1 MNKKVVIIGA
11 GGHGKV
17 IADIVRKNGDT
28 VECFLD
34 DAYTVDTEFYGSNL
48 IGKTEKYKAFTDCY
62 FFIAIGN
69 NGIREKITN
78 SLNCKWYTAVHP
90 SAQISDS
97 VKIGEGTCVM
107 ANAVIN
113 ADTVVGKHTIV
124 NTGAVIEH
132 DCKIGDFCHIS
143 PSATVCGVTV
153 LGKSVWVGAG
163 ATIRNVLTICDNVTI
178 GVGAAVVGN
187 IDESGAYVGVPA
199 RKIEDNRAK

>member
-1 MNKKVVIIGA
+1 MKKKVVIIGA

-34 DAYTVDTEFYGSNL
+34 DAYTVDTEFYGSKL
-48 IGKTEKYKAFTDCY
+48 IGKTEKYKELSDCY
-62 FFIAIGN
+62 FIIAIGN
-69 NGIREKITN
+69 NGIRERIAGK
-78 SLNCKWYTAVHP
+78 LNCKWYTAVHP

-113 ADTVVGKHTIV
+113 ADTAVGKHAIV
-124 NTGAVIEH
+124 NTGSVIEH

-143 PSATVCGVTV
+143 PRATVCGVTV
-153 LGKSVWVGAG
+153 LGKSVWIGAG
-163 ATIRNVLTICDNVTI
+163 ATVKNVLSICDDVII
-178 GVGAAVVGN
+178 GVGSAVIHDINEKGT
-187 IDESGAYVGVPA
+187 YVGLPA
-199 RKIEDNRAK
+199 KPIKK